1 MKTCSLSTLT
11 LPFKNRNSGIKWVD
25 RLGKSCSRGSAN
37 STGFGARQ
45 IKSCLFLTGGGTSGE
60 APSLLETQFP
70 CLGNGN
76 NSVSWIVQ
84 LFSTC
89 DPRTAVSA
97 SLGNLLEMQNVRH
110 SLGLTALEILGVAQH
125 TFLKPSRWFSLRI
138 TNLLIKVSDSS
149 CQNKSSL
156 LSFFIC
162 LRGGRSWNGE
172 FRSLLF
178 FVYTILLFGDGLGRR
193 NEKPIL
199 VYYKLSQ

>member
-1 MKTCSLSTLT
+1 MLSEHLDFAFQEQKFWDKVSRQKGNPVLREMQTAQALEPDRSNPVCFSLVVEL
-11 LPFKNRNSGIKWVD
+11 LVRH
-25 RLGKSCSRGSAN
+25 LA
-37 STGFGARQ
+37 
-45 IKSCLFLTGGGTSGE
+45 FLKLNFLALAMGTTVLHG
-60 APSLLETQFP
+60 LL
-70 CLGNGN
+70 
-76 NSVSWIVQ
+76 

-97 SLGNLLEMQNVRH
+97 SLGNLWEMQNVRH
-110 SLGLTALEILGVAQH
+110 SLGPTALEILGVAQH
-125 TFLKPSRWFSLRI
+125 TFHKPSRWFSLRI

-162 LRGGRSWNGE
+162 VRGGRSWNRE